1 MGKKA
6 LLFPGQGA
14 QSVGMG
20 KDLHDRFPEARA
32 VYAKANEALGFDLAR
47 LCFEGPED
55 EVNDTA
61 NCQAAVLVT
70 SLAALAALRAQD
82 GAAAKADMSAGLSL
96 GEYTALV
103 YAGAIRPEDAVRLV
117 RQRGLFM
124 KEASERNPGAMVS
137 IIGLDREE
145 AMEVVA
151 ACQDRGVLVAANFNS
166 PRQVVLS
173 GEVDAVECAERVA
186 KEKGARR
193 AVRLPVSGAFHS
205 PLMEPAAEKL
215 RAELERAPIRE
226 PAVPVISNV
235 SAKPVGTAEEIR
247 DLLALQLTSPVLWVG
262 SMRYMIDDR
271 MTEAVEV
278 GPGRVLSGLL
288 ARTDRSVATR
298 NVRSAADLDNE
309 A

>member
-14 QSVGMG
+14 QKVGMG
-20 KDLHDRFPEARA
+20 RDLRDRFPEARA
-32 VYAKANEALGFDLAR
+32 VYEKANEALEFDLAG
-47 LCFEGPED
+47 LCFEGPAD
-55 EVNDTA
+55 ELDDTA

-70 SLAALAALRAQD
+70 SLAALAALKARD
-82 GAAAKADMSAGLSL
+82 GAAAEADLTAGLSL

-103 YAGAIRPEDAVRLV
+103 YAGAMRPEDAVRLV
-117 RQRGLFM
+117 RERGLFM
-124 KEASERNPGAMVS
+124 KEASEQTRGAMVS
-137 IIGLDREE
+137 IIGLDREG

-166 PRQVVLS
+166 LRQVVLS

-205 PLMEPAAEKL
+205 PLMGSAADRL
-215 RAELERAPIRE
+215 RAELERTPIRE
-226 PAVPVISNV
+226 PAVPVVSNV
-235 SAKPVGTAEEIR
+235 SAKPVGTSEEIR

-262 SMRYMIDDR
+262 SMQYMIGQG

-298 NVRSAADLDNE
+298 NVQSAADLDNE
-309 A
+309 P

>member
-14 QSVGMG
+14 QKVGMG

-32 VYAKANEALGFDLAR
+32 VYEKANEALEFDLAG
-47 LCFEGPED
+47 LCFEGPAD
-55 EVNDTA
+55 ELDDTA

-70 SLAALAALRAQD
+70 SLAALAALKARD
-82 GAAAKADMSAGLSL
+82 GAAAEADLTAGLSL

-103 YAGAIRPEDAVRLV
+103 YAGAMRPEDAVRLV
-117 RQRGLFM
+117 RERGLFM
-124 KEASERNPGAMVS
+124 KEASEQTRGAMVS
-137 IIGLDREE
+137 IIGLDREG

-166 PRQVVLS
+166 LRQVVLS

-205 PLMEPAAEKL
+205 PLMGSAADRL
-215 RAELERAPIRE
+215 RAELERTPIRE
-226 PAVPVISNV
+226 PAVPVVSNV
-235 SAKPVGTAEEIR
+235 SAKPVGTSEEIR

-262 SMRYMIDDR
+262 SMQYMIGQG

-298 NVRSAADLDNE
+298 NVQSAADLDNE
-309 A
+309 P